1 MSDDRVY
8 QATAFH
14 PRIEGGRG
22 SGTLTISH
30 GTVRFQ
36 GSGQTISMP
45 FAGLEVRRGGASQRL
60 IFFEH
65 PRHPEWSI
73 YTTDSSILSDER
85 LLADESVRRSIRRI
99 RGEKRRGM
107 AIGVIIVAAIIASIY
122 GLVLLKDPLV
132 RAVVR
137 RVPPSVEAKLGD
149 VALRQILLMSE
160 TVSEPKINEPLE
172 GLLSR
177 IATASGSAHTFR
189 LHVIDDETVNA
200 FALPGGHVL
209 FNTGL
214 LLKAESAEEIA
225 GVMAHEIAH
234 VTEQHSLQ
242 QIVSTIGVFAL
253 VQALFG
259 DVSGLI
265 AVAADG
271 GARLLTMSFSR
282 DGERDADS
290 KGLEFLD
297 RAQID
302 PGGMLSFFGKLHD
315 EEKNAAPAGAAQ
327 ALQLLSTHPATDE
340 RIARLSAGIER
351 LRSEK
356 KYAPLEFDL
365 AGMQAAIREG
375 R

>member
-1 MSDDRVY
+1 MTGDHAY
-8 QATAFH
+8 EATAFH

-22 SGTLTISH
+22 TGTLTIGH
-30 GTVRFQ
+30 GTVRFE
-36 GSGQTISMP
+36 GSGQSASLP
-45 FAGLEVRRGGASQRL
+45 FAGLEVRRGGASNRL

-73 YTTDSSILSDER
+73 YTTDTSILSDER
-85 LLADESVRRSIRRI
+85 LLAEESVLRSIRRI

-107 AIGVIIVAAIIASIY
+107 AIGTIIVAIFVAAVL
-122 GLVLLKDPLV
+122 GLIQLKDPLV

-160 TVSEPKINEPLE
+160 TVTDPRINEPLE

-177 IATASGSAHTFR
+177 ISTATGSAHTFR
-189 LHVIDDETVNA
+189 LHVIDDESVNA

-225 GVMAHEIAH
+225 GVMAHEVAH

-290 KGLEFLD
+290 KGLEFLQK
-297 RAQID
+297 AKID
-302 PGGMLSFFGKLHD
+302 PGGMLSFFGKLKN
-315 EEKNAAPAGAAQ
+315 EEKGAAEGAAP

-340 RIARLSAGIER
+340 RIER
-351 LRSEK
+351 LTEEIAKLRAEG

-365 AGMQAAIREG
+365 AAMQEAIRD